1 MRVCDRGSGFDEGG
15 WEEPEKEV
23 GQAFY
28 RENKGERVDVENQ
41 RSREWLIPFRIKS
54 HVWIVHAS
62 VEFSF
67 LSEWN

>member
-15 WEEPEKEV
+15 WEQPEKEV

-28 RENKGERVDVENQ
+28 RENKGERVDVEKSKVTRVVDTVSDQ
-41 RSREWLIPFRIKS
+41 S

>member
-41 RSREWLIPFRIKS
+41 RSREWLIPFRIKATYGS
-54 HVWIVHAS
+54 FMLPLS
-62 VEFSF
+62 FSF